1 MAQNFTYKIKNT
13 LLETT
18 PNDVLITMISYLT
31 DTSGFA
37 FLNGQNQLDTF
48 DVVLANLSLPA
59 TGIDSYL
66 SIAAGKA
73 IGAKYH
79 QDASTIGPDLISGS
93 TIAANVA
100 GLDEST
106 VLVPGLTV
114 KGTNIPDDTT
124 IVSLRGTDSFQM
136 SNAATGTG
144 NSTITFS
151 TAGWKIDYT
160 DIATLIT
167 IIDFTAL

>member
-18 PNDVLITMISYLT
+18 PNDVSITMISYLT
-31 DTSGFA
+31 DSNGFA
-37 FLNGQNQLDTF
+37 FLDGQNQLDTF
-48 DVVLANLSLPA
+48 DVVTNKLSLPT
-59 TGIDSYL
+59 TGIDSFL
-66 SIAAGKA
+66 SIVAAKA
-73 IGAKYH
+73 IGLKYN
-79 QDASTIGPDLISGS
+79 QDSSTIGVDLISGS

-106 VLVPGLTV
+106 VLVPGVTV
-114 KGTNIPDDTT
+114 KGENIPEDTT

-151 TAGWKIDYT
+151 IAGWKIDFA
-160 DIATLIT
+160 DISNLIT
-167 IIDFTAL
+167 IIDFSIL